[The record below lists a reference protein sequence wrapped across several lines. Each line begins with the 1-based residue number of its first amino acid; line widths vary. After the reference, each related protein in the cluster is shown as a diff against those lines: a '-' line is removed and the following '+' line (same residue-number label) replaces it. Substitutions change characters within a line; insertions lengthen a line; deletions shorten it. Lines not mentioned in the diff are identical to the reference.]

1 MKRAFGIVL
10 VIVLVRVGVGFC
22 AEPGKIQRLMK
33 ALQSTEY
40 HERRVAMYEL
50 RRLGLDAAPATAQL
64 IQALDDPEREIRA
77 LAADTL
83 ENIGEEASPAIP
95 KLIDRL
101 GEDKLQRIVTDAPT
115 INVGFSAACALG
127 EMGSEAVGPL
137 ARCLEHK
144 NPAVRIRAAYALG
157 WIGPEA
163 KVATAAL
170 IKLLEDEEEMARMA
184 AIRAIAQIGP
194 EAKKPEAKN
203 PEDKNVIP
211 AILKKLDDEN
221 HGVRVAAVD
230 ALGSIKPT
238 TRLAVDGLIK
248 ALHDKEGLVQ
258 AHAANA
264 LGNLGDKAISAVP
277 ALCETLKSRGGYPY
291 PDGHPYFW
299 RPIALTAARAL
310 GRIGPAAKEAVPK
323 LLETLGNK
331 EATLNP
337 YGQPTSNCSVR
348 AEAAKAVARIA
359 PNDKAVIRALSESF
373 DTDHRIEVDV
383 ALALSIAGKN
393 AKGAIPLLVGLLED
407 EERLENENSHYPLET
422 AIAILNIKPGH
433 PVAMR
438 TFLEELA
445 ANPPIEEEI
454 WDEVIRVL
462 AKAGRDGRKAIP
474 ILVEII
480 QQEPFPDPARALAQ
494 FGPDAAEAVPTL
506 IDTFDNWDEEVG
518 QEVIAALQRI
528 TSGKSPLLTAALKQ
542 REPEIQ
548 CGIIK
553 VLGRFPSA
561 VPQLA
566 EATNDPSARVRL
578 AAVTALGKLGRAA
591 EPAVPHI
598 RKLLQDDYRTIR
610 EAAQRTL
617 ESVQS
622 ASP

>member
-10 VIVLVRVGVGFC
+10 VIVLVWVGVGFC
-22 AEPGKIQRLMK
+22 AEPGEIQRLMK
-33 ALQSTEY
+33 ALQSTDNS
-40 HERRVAMYEL
+40 ERTVAMYEL

-77 LAADTL
+77 LAVGIL

-101 GEDKLQRIVTDAPT
+101 GKDKLQRIVTDAPT
-115 INVGFSAACALG
+115 TNVGFSAACALG
-127 EMGSEAVGPL
+127 KMGSEAVGPL
-137 ARCLEHK
+137 VRCLEHK
-144 NPAVRIRAAYALG
+144 NPAARVRAVYALG
-157 WIGPEA
+157 WIGPKA
-163 KVATAAL
+163 KVATTAL
-170 IKLLEDEEEMARMA
+170 IRLLEDEDEMARMA
-184 AIRAIAQIGP
+184 AIQAIAQIS
-194 EAKKPEAKN
+194 PEAKN

-211 AILKKLDDEN
+211 AILKRLDDEN
-221 HGVRVAAVD
+221 RGVRVAAVD

-238 TRLAVDGLIK
+238 TRPAVEGLIK

-277 ALCETLKSRGGYPY
+277 ALCETLKSCGGYPY

-310 GRIGPAAKEAVPK
+310 GRIGPAAKEAVPA

-373 DTDHRIEVDV
+373 DTDHRIEGDV

-393 AKGAIPLLVGLLED
+393 AKGALPLLVGLLED

-454 WDEVIRVL
+454 WDEVIRAL

-474 ILVEII
+474 VLVEII

-518 QEVIAALQRI
+518 QEVIAALQQI

-591 EPAVPHI
+591 EPAVPRI

-617 ESVQS
+617 DSLQS
-622 ASP
+622 TSQ